1 MNNYM
6 KNCLQFWRA
15 NHDIQPSIEPYG
27 MVKYILSYVTKGQK
41 GMSIV
46 MEKACREARN
56 GNMDLK
62 QSVRHMGN
70 AFLNGVETSQEEAA
84 CLLLG
89 LPITQMSREVFFF
102 NTAPI
107 DERTFVLKSMEEIK
121 KMDPESTDV
130 MSSNVVTAYKQQSQR
145 HFSNYT
151 LADFVSEITISFQI
165 QKQEK
170 IIMNQTEMIIR

>member
-1 MNNYM
+1 M

-27 MVKYILSYVTKGQK
+27 MVKYILSYVTKGMK

-46 MEKACREARN
+46 MEKVCREARN

-89 LPITQMSREVFFF
+89 IPITQMSREVFFI

-130 MSSNVVTAYKQQSQR
+130 MSSNVVTAYKQ
-145 HFSNYT
+145 
-151 LADFVSEITISFQI
+151 
-165 QKQEK
+165 
-170 IIMNQTEMIIR
+170 

>member
-1 MNNYM
+1 MR
-6 KNCLQFWRA
+6 NCFHFWRA

-41 GMSIV
+41 GMSAV

-89 LPITQMSREVFFF
+89 MPITQMSREVVFI
-102 NTAPI
+102 NTAPV
-107 DERTFVLKSMEEIK
+107 DERTCLLKSMDEIK

-130 MSSNVVTAYKQQSQR
+130 VSSNMITAYHKRS
-145 HFSNYT
+145 
-151 LADFVSEITISFQI
+151 
-165 QKQEK
+165 
-170 IIMNQTEMIIR
+170 